1 MRKTLIA
8 GGIALGMLAGSG
20 AAGVADAYTRGGD
33 VLVTVAVSDGYCATV
48 TWPKG
53 TTTTTCDSDGTYQR
67 DIQPGD
73 TFGAKIV
80 SYSGGGVACRVRDV
94 ESNKIL
100 DEEHAGPGETANCM
114 LHATSKKRSR
124 GNDNSSSNGSSSFGS
139 S

>member
-8 GGIALGMLAGSG
+8 GGVALGMLAAG
-20 AAGVADAYTRGGD
+20 AGVADAAGTYTRGGD
-33 VLVTVAVSDGYCATV
+33 VLVTVAVSGGCATV

-53 TTTTTCDSDGTYQR
+53 TTRTICDAYQTYQH

-80 SYSGGGVACRVRDV
+80 SYTGGGVACRVTDV
-94 ESNKIL
+94 ESGGLIGK
-100 DEEHAGPGETANCM
+100 DSAGPGYTADCIY
-114 LHATSKKRSR
+114 HAKTKKRSR
-124 GNDNSSSNGSSSFGS
+124 GNDNSSSNGSSAFGS